1 MDEKPEIMVEPGQRT
16 ITLKRVFDA
25 PRQCVFDALTKP
37 ENLKRWYNSQDFT
50 ISNCDIDFRVGGSW
64 RLLLNA
70 PRGQDHGLSGEYREI
85 VAPERLVQTLHYDGA
100 PHAEAVET
108 LLFVEKEGKT
118 ILTSTVLHKSV
129 ENRDRHI
136 RSGMEEGATRIL
148 DHLADHLQSRDSE
161 LPSPISKDH
170 MVVRQRALEI
180 SAGATGKA
188 KWDWRMAAV
197 ALAVMIFGGGW
208 LYLSLPGGGAA
219 HYVTEIV
226 GRGSVIRIVE
236 ANGIINPRTSVQIG
250 AYVSGKIDA
259 LYCDR
264 DAKVKAG
271 QLCAKL
277 DPRPYQTV
285 IDREKADLAIAQA
298 RLKKDEVR
306 LDRAK
311 AALERNEV
319 LASRGAVSRIVLGNS
334 HAAYEKAQAR
344 TTQDEAA
351 IARRRASLHAAEI
364 DLARTEII
372 SPIDGTVASRNVE
385 MGQMIGASKET
396 PLFLVVP
403 DLSIIQVDTKV
414 SAKDIGEIK
423 LGDQA
428 SFTVDTL
435 LDRAFT
441 GEVSQISQSPQMV
454 EDFASHDV
462 VISAANPDLS
472 LAPGTKATVQI
483 MVDRRDNV
491 IRVPDRSL
499 RYSASRLDAGDQDL
513 KTPPP
518 GWARLWILR
527 NGKPTAISVRLGLG
541 DGVYTEIVE
550 GDLLPGDQLI
560 LG

>member
-1 MDEKPEIMVEPGQRT
+1 MS
-16 ITLKRVFDA
+16 KRSQSPTDA
-25 PRQCVFDALTKP
+25 V
-37 ENLKRWYNSQDFT
+37 
-50 ISNCDIDFRVGGSW
+50 
-64 RLLLNA
+64 
-70 PRGQDHGLSGEYREI
+70 
-85 VAPERLVQTLHYDGA
+85 
-100 PHAEAVET
+100 
-108 LLFVEKEGKT
+108 
-118 ILTSTVLHKSV
+118 
-129 ENRDRHI
+129 
-136 RSGMEEGATRIL
+136 
-148 DHLADHLQSRDSE
+148 
-161 LPSPISKDH
+161 
-170 MVVRQRALEI
+170 
-180 SAGATGKA
+180 GKA
-188 KWDWRMAAV
+188 KWDWRMVAA

-208 LYLSLPGGGAA
+208 LYLSLPRGAAA

-236 ANGIINPRTSVQIG
+236 ANGTINPRTSVQIG
-250 AYVSGKIDA
+250 GYVSGKIDA
-259 LYCDR
+259 VYCDR

-271 QLCAKL
+271 QLCANV

-319 LASRGAVSRIVLGNS
+319 LASRGAISRIMLDNS

-396 PLFLVVP
+396 PLFLVAP
-403 DLSIIQVDTKV
+403 DLSIIQVDAKV

-428 SFTVDTL
+428 SFTVDAL
-435 LDRAFT
+435 LDRAFA

-462 VISAANPDLS
+462 VIIAANPDLS

-499 RYSASRLDAGDQDL
+499 HYSASRLDDGDQDL

-527 NGKPTAISVRLGLG
+527 NGKPTAISVRLGIS
-541 DGVYTEIVE
+541 DGVYTEVVE
-550 GDLLPGDQLI
+550 GDLLPGDKLI
-560 LG
+560 LD